1 MYLKSAVRAH
11 NATIRGTNTRIIYMI
26 LLCIQ
31 MHVQLQLDTQ
41 CHALLYGVTVS
52 VEGVSSVH
60 VLIRCLAI
68 DITQIVYKRNIHDQ
82 AP

>member
-1 MYLKSAVRAH
+1 MHDIIVYPDARA
-11 NATIRGTNTRIIYMI
+11 AA
-26 LLCIQ
+26 
-31 MHVQLQLDTQ
+31 LQLDTQ